1 MLGQPAC
8 SQTPQRSPPPARPA
22 SWATLAAHVSHFPG
36 TPLALPPRARPPPP
50 CPPPRLCAAC
60 VPGKSLLG
68 ASAGRTVF
76 PLSPPSLSDRLFS
89 DAGLARTRTA
99 LLLPRWGSTSPAGK
113 RPCPHLSD
121 ILLIFF
127 SPFSDIRPLRARSRS
142 LAVPRSQHLV
152 RSGHRGAS
160 PAPPRVAIVVI
171 SNPPLPHVSLRF
183 PRGPFIHFI
192 SVFHLE
198 GFSC

>member
-1 MLGQPAC
+1 MLP
-8 SQTPQRSPPPARPA
+8 TPQRSAPPARPA

-99 LLLPRWGSTSPAGK
+99 LLLPRWGFHVTCWEAS
-113 RPCPHLSD
+113 LS
-121 ILLIFF
+121 
-127 SPFSDIRPLRARSRS
+127 SPLRHSADLLFSVLRHSPSEGSFPLPGRPS
-142 LAVPRSQHLV
+142 LAASRAFWAPRLPRPSEG
-152 RSGHRGAS
+152 GHRPDFKAS
-160 PAPPRVAIVVI
+160 
-171 SNPPLPHVSLRF
+171 LPHVSLRF

-192 SVFHLE
+192 SVFYFE